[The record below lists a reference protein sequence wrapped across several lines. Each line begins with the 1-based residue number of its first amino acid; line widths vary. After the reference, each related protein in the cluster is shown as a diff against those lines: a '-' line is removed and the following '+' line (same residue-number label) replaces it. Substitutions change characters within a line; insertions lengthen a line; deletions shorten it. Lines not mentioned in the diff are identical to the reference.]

1 MPDDSAKEFVIK
13 NGLTVVADLGPAE
26 LTRRYLTTAI
36 GINLGDE
43 AWYLGVCIAR
53 VPQKP

>member
-1 MPDDSAKEFVIK
+1 MPDDSAKEFVVK

-53 VPQKP
+53 VPKKP